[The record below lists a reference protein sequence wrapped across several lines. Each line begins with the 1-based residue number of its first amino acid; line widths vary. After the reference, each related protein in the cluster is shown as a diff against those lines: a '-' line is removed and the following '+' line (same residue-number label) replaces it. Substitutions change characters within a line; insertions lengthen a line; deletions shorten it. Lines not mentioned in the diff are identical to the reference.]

1 MRRTYLAVFV
11 HLVWTTW
18 DRLPLISKDCARQ
31 IYRAIGA
38 KCRELRAAPVAIG
51 GVEDHVHLLV
61 ELPATVSL
69 AELVGQ
75 VKGASAHL
83 VTHQLTPG
91 EFFKW
96 QGAYAAFSVS
106 PTAVTRVRDYI
117 VSQRE
122 HHATGSTLAEWEP
135 PQMVTGDPVD

>member
-1 MRRTYLAVFV
+1 MRRTYLAVFI

-18 DRLPLISKDCARQ
+18 DRLPLINADYERP

-38 KCRELRAAPVAIG
+38 KCRKLRAAPVAIG
-51 GVEDHVHLLV
+51 GVEDHGHLLV

-83 VTHQLTPG
+83 VTHRLTPG

-106 PTAVTRVRDYI
+106 PTAVTRVHDYI
-117 VSQRE
+117 AAQRE
-122 HHATGSTLAEWEP
+122 HHSMGSILTEWEP
-135 PQMVTGDPVD
+135 PPVSTGDPED